1 MDNAAAV
8 GLATE
13 VTSLCWW
20 PCLALDARLGMA
32 PSLLRSALLR
42 PGSHRDAPCIQLIL
56 VYAFLRLCLQLRDLA
71 SLQPLFGL
79 RKLEF
84 LHLGS
89 SPVTQQPHYR
99 SWLVHNLP
107 SLRWLDYA
115 KVKGKERESATKLYT
130 SSEGEGR
137 PSELAQQL
145 SAARVSAT
153 VNGGD
158 ANGHGGPAAR
168 TFEVPGSGPGPEPQ
182 KAKGLSEEQR
192 QRIRK
197 AIERAGT
204 LEEIQRLKRMLA
216 DGHLPSEREAKAL
229 TA

>member
-1 MDNAAAV
+1 M
-8 GLATE
+8 
-13 VTSLCWW
+13 
-20 PCLALDARLGMA
+20 
-32 PSLLRSALLR
+32 
-42 PGSHRDAPCIQLIL
+42 
-56 VYAFLRLCLQLRDLA
+56 
-71 SLQPLFGL
+71 
-79 RKLEF
+79 
-84 LHLGS
+84 
-89 SPVTQQPHYR
+89 TQQPHYR
-99 SWLVHNLP
+99 SWLLHNIP

-130 SSEGEGR
+130 SPEGEGQ

-145 SAARVSAT
+145 SATVSAAA
-153 VNGGD
+153 
-158 ANGHGGPAAR
+158 ANGHGGGEANGHAK
-168 TFEVPGSGPGPEPQ
+168 TFEVPGSEPQ

-229 TA
+229 TTA